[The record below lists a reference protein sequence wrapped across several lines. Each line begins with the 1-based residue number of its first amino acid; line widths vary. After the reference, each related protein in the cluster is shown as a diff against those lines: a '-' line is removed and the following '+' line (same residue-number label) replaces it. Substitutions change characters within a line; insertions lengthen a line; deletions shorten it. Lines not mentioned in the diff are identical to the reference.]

1 MYQHVSPICTNN
13 IPINQHVR
21 KVSPIYTN
29 DIPMNQY
36 VRYVSPIY
44 TNDIPMN
51 QLVRLF
57 QRVLDETGTLQRSE
71 RGASSMIKSVTK
83 VVRMMTRKGRED
95 TQQLLFETKLS
106 LNLRFRTRFLD
117 KIKSKHQ
124 GWAKIQSWFHISEQ
138 MFSPHERLVLMV
150 VFDTGPV
157 WHCSE
162 KKYRKYLRWYHRKIL
177 R

>member
-1 MYQHVSPICTNN
+1 MYQHDSPICTNN

-71 RGASSMIKSVTK
+71 RGASSIIKSVTK
-83 VVRMMTRKGRED
+83 VVRMMTRKGRAHNSYCS
-95 TQQLLFETKLS
+95 KLNS
-106 LNLRFRTRFLD
+106 ASISDLELDFWTRLNLNIKVEPKFKAGSISVSRCFLHMKD
-117 KIKSKHQ
+117 
-124 GWAKIQSWFHISEQ
+124 W
-138 MFSPHERLVLMV
+138 
-150 VFDTGPV
+150 
-157 WHCSE
+157 C
-162 KKYRKYLRWYHRKIL
+162 
-177 R
+177 

>member
-1 MYQHVSPICTNN
+1 MYQHDSPICTNN

-71 RGASSMIKSVTK
+71 RGASSIIKSVTK

-106 LNLRFRTRFLD
+106 LNFRFWTRFLD
-117 KIKSKHQ
+117 KIKSKYIMVEPKFKA
-124 GWAKIQSWFHISEQ
+124 GSISV
-138 MFSPHERLVLMV
+138 STWK
-150 VFDTGPV
+150 TGADGCF
-157 WHCSE
+157 WHGTCLTLFREEVS
-162 KKYRKYLRWYHRKIL
+162 
-177 R
+177 

>member
-36 VRYVSPIY
+36 I
-44 TNDIPMN
+44 
-51 QLVRLF
+51 LLF
-57 QRVLDETGTLQRSE
+57 QRVLNETGTLQRSE
-71 RGASSMIKSVTK
+71 RGASSIIKSVTK
-83 VVRMMTRKGRED
+83 VVRMMTRKGRAHNSHCS
-95 TQQLLFETKLS
+95 K
-106 LNLRFRTRFLD
+106 LNLASISDFELDFWTRLNLN
-117 KIKSKHQ
+117 ISWLSQNSKLVPYQ
-124 GWAKIQSWFHISEQ
+124 WA
-138 MFSPHERLVLMV
+138 HERLVLMV